1 MYGVTNV
8 RSYQVTK
15 DRHMQKFEKEAVP
28 VYWTETC
35 KMDLCYV
42 LFIYLFNFA
51 QPKYKTMYYIK

>member
-8 RSYQVTK
+8 PSYQVTK
-15 DRHMQKFEKEAVP
+15 DRHMQKFAKEAVP

-42 LFIYLFNFA
+42 LFIYLTSHN
-51 QPKYKTMYYIK
+51 QNTKLSTT